1 MIQNS
6 KAMKEKIYKL
16 ACINSK
22 HNKAKPKSLK
32 KKKKS
37 QSQNITPHLTISL
50 KFKELLQ

>member
-32 KKKKS
+32 KKKKKPKS
-37 QSQNITPHLTISL
+37 KYHTSPHNFL
-50 KFKELLQ
+50 KI